1 MKPFKALLALVLVG
15 LLWSSP
21 SQVAAQTAP
30 ALPECVNPGDLIT
43 IPRVRNP
50 PPIRATLF
58 LDFGDFRVR
67 VLIRNVTASSF
78 SFRMPRLQRTPRNGE
93 FELVVRLLLGV
104 ERTLRTGR
112 ICQGRLLEEALDR
125 IPDVP
130 IRPAT
135 GNEVAAPSGG
145 PEYVLAGTDQEIAR
159 ARVVLRGARA
169 QILRSQRLG
178 SLGQSLLFVDL
189 AGALTEA
196 QARALLAREGIRS
209 AIGTHTVYS
218 LSQSSG
224 GRAGLRLFATALVRP
239 DPGRNCTLTR
249 PVRVGLIDGPLDLRT
264 PSLTN
269 VRVTSLSVLRP
280 RERPGSTA
288 HGTGIAALIAG
299 QATTQGPAGLAP
311 GAELLSVVAFARA
324 GGRDLAR
331 LENIALGL
339 DWLVERGADVVNMS
353 LAGPPN
359 EALAALV
366 EIADQQGLIMV
377 AAAGNRGE
385 PSLGYPAADPRVL
398 AITAIDADKRIY
410 RRASFGAGMDFSAP
424 GVDIAVP
431 DRRGWSYRSGTSYAA
446 AVATGLVAQKLA
458 QQRLTTDQ
466 LRASFR
472 RSAEDLGPSGYD
484 PRFGWGLMRGDPC

>member
-1 MKPFKALLALVLVG
+1 MTPLRLLLVLAVAG
-15 LLWSSP
+15 LICLAP
-21 SQVAAQTAP
+21 GAVRAQSAP
-30 ALPECVNPGDLIT
+30 ALPQCVNPGDLIT
-43 IPRVRNP
+43 LPRIRDI
-50 PPIRATLF
+50 PPIRARLF
-58 LDFGDFRVR
+58 IDFGEFRTR
-67 VLIRNVTASSF
+67 VQVRNVTASSF
-78 SFRMPRLQRTPRNGE
+78 SFRMPRFQRIPRDRA
-93 FELVVRLLLGV
+93 FDIVVRLVFGRDV
-104 ERTLRTGR
+104 VYRTGR

-159 ARVVLRGARA
+159 ARVVLRSARA
-169 QILRSQRLG
+169 NILRSQRLG

-189 AGALTEA
+189 AGALTAA

-209 AIGTHTVYS
+209 ALDTHAVYG

-224 GRAGLRLFATALVRP
+224 GRAGLRLFATALVRS
-239 DPGRNCTLTR
+239 DPERNCTLRR
-249 PVRVGLIDGPLDLRT
+249 PVRIGLIDGPLDLRT
-264 PSLTN
+264 PSLAG
-269 VRVTSLSVLRP
+269 VRVASLSVLRP

-299 QATTQGPAGLAP
+299 QPTRDGPAGLAP

-339 DWLVERGADVVNMS
+339 DWLIERGADVVNMS
-353 LAGPPN
+353 LAGPAN

-366 EIADQQGLIMV
+366 EIADARGLIMV

-385 PSLGYPAADPRVL
+385 PALGYPAADPRVL

-431 DRRGWSYRSGTSYAA
+431 SRRGWSYRSGTSYAS
-446 AVATGLVAQKLA
+446 AVATGLVAQLLS
-458 QQRLTTDQ
+458 QRRLNADQ
-466 LRASFR
+466 LRARFQ
-472 RSAEDLGPSGYD
+472 RSAEDLGPAGYD